1 MICCDQPPSLTVG
14 KQVSDVD
21 QKLLKVLM
29 KNPDSRSADNIET
42 LQAIFE
48 KNPFFRG
55 KTQF

>member
-1 MICCDQPPSLTVG
+1 M
-14 KQVSDVD
+14 D